1 MVDDM
6 MERRLLDLLDTKS
19 GSTPPT
25 TNKKY
30 YKNGRIPWLTSSE
43 VSQGII
49 CNNKYFITETA
60 LESTSLQIIPKEST
74 LIAMYGATV
83 GQVGFLTFDT
93 TINQAICAIIPDK
106 DIADPH
112 YIYYYFVCN
121 SQSLKG
127 LATGSARTNI
137 SQATIRNFPLVLPGI
152 EYQHRIAGL
161 LSTMDKS
168 LAILNDIKLRL
179 TNILDFVYDYWFVQF
194 DFPNENGRP
203 YKSSGGKMVYSEQ
216 LGQEIP
222 EGWHVSDLLSTSLAT
237 LIKPGIN
244 KFTGTK
250 SYLATGDVISDE
262 IKDNPSTVTY
272 DKRETR
278 ANMQP
283 KPNSIW
289 FAKMK
294 DSIKHIAVTDKSDD
308 LLNDHIFSTGFCGF
322 QVHDNCLG
330 YLFAFIR
337 QPQFE
342 DIKNSLAHGATQKA
356 IGNKDLASIA
366 IIEPTNDVLS
376 KFESVARPI
385 LYLMNHCRQESKQ
398 LASLRNWLLPML
410 INGQVEIKNGQ

>member
-1 MVDDM
+1 M
-6 MERRLLDLLDTKS
+6 
-19 GSTPPT
+19 
-25 TNKKY
+25 
-30 YKNGRIPWLTSSE
+30 GRIIAITPLSNVATISSGQQLNRSTLQSTGRYPVYNGGTTTSGYTDKFNTPADQIIISQGGESAGFVNYITTPFWAGAHCYVIQPQTRSVDKRYLYFYLKSMQSYLQGSRTGSSIPGLSKSRLSSFPVQIPSIAEQQTISNVLTSIEDAISLNNSSIKTCSE
-43 VSQGII
+43 II
-49 CNNKYFITETA
+49 Q
-60 LESTSLQIIPKEST
+60 L
-74 LIAMYGATV
+74 
-83 GQVGFLTFDT
+83 
-93 TINQAICAIIPDK
+93 
-106 DIADPH
+106 
-112 YIYYYFVCN
+112 
-121 SQSLKG
+121 
-127 LATGSARTNI
+127 
-137 SQATIRNFPLVLPGI
+137 
-152 EYQHRIAGL
+152 
-161 LSTMDKS
+161 
-168 LAILNDIKLRL
+168 
-179 TNILDFVYDYWFVQF
+179 VYDYWFVQF
-194 DFPNENGRP
+194 DFPDEDGRP

-322 QVHDNCLG
+322 QAHDNCLG

-398 LASLRNWLLPML
+398 LASLRDWLLPML

>member
-1 MVDDM
+1 M
-6 MERRLLDLLDTKS
+6 
-19 GSTPPT
+19 
-25 TNKKY
+25 
-30 YKNGRIPWLTSSE
+30 GRIIAITPLSNVATISSGQQLNRSTLQSTGRYPVYNGGTTTSGCTDKFNTPADQIIISQGGESAGFVNYITTPFWAGAHCYVIQPQTRSVDKRYLYFYLKSMQSYLQGSRTGSSIPGLSKSRLSSFPVQIPSIAEQQTISNVLTSIEDAISLNNSSIKTCSE
-43 VSQGII
+43 II
-49 CNNKYFITETA
+49 Q
-60 LESTSLQIIPKEST
+60 L
-74 LIAMYGATV
+74 
-83 GQVGFLTFDT
+83 
-93 TINQAICAIIPDK
+93 
-106 DIADPH
+106 
-112 YIYYYFVCN
+112 
-121 SQSLKG
+121 
-127 LATGSARTNI
+127 
-137 SQATIRNFPLVLPGI
+137 
-152 EYQHRIAGL
+152 
-161 LSTMDKS
+161 
-168 LAILNDIKLRL
+168 
-179 TNILDFVYDYWFVQF
+179 VYDYWFVQF
-194 DFPNENGRP
+194 DFPDEDGRP

-250 SYLATGDVISDE
+250 SYLATGDVIGDE

-322 QVHDNCLG
+322 QAHDNCLG
-330 YLFAFIR
+330 HLFAFIR

-385 LYLMNHCRQESKQ
+385 LYLMDNCRQESKQ
-398 LASLRNWLLPML
+398 LTSLRDWLLPML